1 MLIIAHRPSTLEV
14 CSKLIKISGNG
25 TIEVVENQ
33 GNLSQILSAVK
44 KQD

>member
-14 CSKLIKISGNG
+14 CSQFIKISGNG
-25 TIEVVENQ
+25 TVEVVENQ
-33 GNLSQILSAVK
+33 GNLAQILSSVK